1 MIDWWIAVVVGVVCV
16 VVQGFFSGSEIAI
29 VSANRALL
37 HKKARAGD
45 AGAAVIED
53 FLRKPQQF
61 LATTLIGTNLAAV
74 TFSVVM
80 TLTLISHGM
89 PTGELVAVVTVTPF
103 TLILGET
110 VPKTLFQHNADAW
123 VTRIARPMVIMSALV
138 RPIVWLMS
146 GFATAM
152 TGFLGTERGR
162 AFVTRD
168 ELVLLIESEGAGNS
182 EISEDEREMIANVLE
197 MSDRTVEDTMVS
209 LSEVVALPETATV
222 AEAAIEVADKQHTR
236 IPIYRDR
243 VDNIVGIVH
252 AFDVLRAGAAGR
264 DRPVSEI
271 ARSVTFVPESKVATD
286 LLVELQGTGN
296 QMAVVV
302 DEYGGATGIV
312 SIEDIL
318 EEIVGEIDDEYDE
331 DEAAIR
337 QEAANQW
344 WIAARTSVERV
355 NEELGLELPVD
366 LDDFES
372 IGGLV
377 LSHLKRIPRAGAS
390 VRLDA
395 VVVTVV
401 AATERNVESVR
412 LRVEKKAL

>member
-1 MIDWWIAVVVGVVCV
+1 MIEWWVAIAVGFVCV
-16 VVQGFFSGSEIAI
+16 AVQGFFSGSEIAI

-37 HKKARAGD
+37 RKKASAGD
-45 AGAAVIED
+45 ASAAIIED
-53 FLRKPQQF
+53 FLRRPQQF

-80 TLTLISHGM
+80 TLTLLTHEM
-89 PTGELVAVVTVTPF
+89 QTGELVAVVTVTPF

-123 VTRIARPMVIMSALV
+123 VTRIARPMKIMSALV
-138 RPIVWLMS
+138 RPLVWLMS
-146 GFATAM
+146 GFATGM
-152 TGFLGTERGR
+152 THFLGTERGR

-168 ELVLLIESEGAGNS
+168 ELALLIESESTGES

-222 AEAAIEVADKQHTR
+222 GEAAVEVADKQHTR

-264 DRPVSEI
+264 DKPVSEI
-271 ARSVTFVPESKVATD
+271 ARPANYVPESKVASD

-296 QMAVVV
+296 QMAIVV

-331 DEAAIR
+331 DEEAIR
-337 QEAANQW
+337 QESPNQW

-355 NEELGLELPVD
+355 NEELGLDLPVD
-366 LDDFES
+366 PEDYES
-372 IGGLV
+372 VGGLV
-377 LSHLKRIPRAGAS
+377 LARLKRIPRAGS
-390 VRLDA
+390 SIRLDGI
-395 VVVTVV
+395 VVTVV
-401 AATERNVESVR
+401 AATDRNVESVR
-412 LRVEKKAL
+412 LRVDKKAI